1 MRMKCLI
8 KPVTGYQTNKA
19 TNIKLAPF
27 GRTFIMGAIQKS
39 DKIYYHLGVLVPLW
53 LNYYERTMDSE
64 VMKGNNGNNT
74 YKT

>member
-1 MRMKCLI
+1 
-8 KPVTGYQTNKA
+8 
-19 TNIKLAPF
+19 
-27 GRTFIMGAIQKS
+27 MGAIQKS